1 MKNKARDKEIKVNVC
16 WETADERKCH
26 TFNKNEAYALKT
38 AIENDGGT
46 VWWFSPVE
54 WSLFRK
60 QTVLD
65 KQYGLVVDGVV
76 GAFRQLGE
84 KIYDQLLDLCGIQE
98 CKQDRT
104 N

>member
-1 MKNKARDKEIKVNVC
+1 MKNKARDKQIKVNVC

-26 TFNKNEAYALKT
+26 TFNKDEAYALKT

-54 WSLFRK
+54 WSLFRE
-60 QTVLD
+60 QAVLD
-65 KQYGLVVDGVV
+65 KQHGLVVDSIV

-84 KIYDQLLDLCGIQE
+84 KIYDQLLDL
-98 CKQDRT
+98 RRV
-104 N
+104 